1 VDGLVRI
8 CRECVLNVC
17 ICFAYKFFC
26 ADFARGRVGPG
37 GWVAYAKS
45 FSAYAGPTRRSG
57 GRGPSESSNR

>member
-37 GWVAYAKS
+37 GGSLREIVFSLRGAYAQI
-45 FSAYAGPTRRSG
+45 G
-57 GRGPSESSNR
+57 GEGT